1 MATRSQ
7 FTPLTLLL
15 DRRKPVL
22 ASTVSVLGVTR
33 PSSVYLVNMTAISLE
48 GYPEAVVF
56 VFAQHVST
64 ADVRETHSE

>member
-1 MATRSQ
+1 
-7 FTPLTLLL
+7 
-15 DRRKPVL
+15 
-22 ASTVSVLGVTR
+22 VSVLGVTR
-33 PSSVYLVNMTAISLE
+33 PSSVYLVNMTAMSLE